1 MASTIAALTKT
12 ADGFKGTLTTLTLK
26 APIEIQKN
34 ARKANEREPDY
45 RVVAGNGF
53 EVGAGW
59 VRQAK
64 LSGEEYVSISLSAPE
79 FNGVMYG
86 NIAPA
91 PGGNAA
97 RGAHLPQ
104 PSPGLLPRRSR
115 PRPR

>member
-1 MASTIAALTKT
+1 MR
-12 ADGFKGTLTTLTLK
+12 LTL
-26 APIEIQKN
+26 AG
-34 ARKANEREPDY
+34 RDY

-86 NIAPA
+86 NIAPLN
-91 PGGNAA
+91 PGGKADEYVLIWN
-97 RGAHLPQ
+97 
-104 PSPGLLPRRSR
+104 RRN
-115 PRPR
+115 

>member
-1 MASTIAALTKT
+1 MASTIASLTKT

-26 APIEIQKN
+26 TPIEIQKN

-91 PGGNAA
+91 PGGKADEYVLIW
-97 RGAHLPQ
+97 H
-104 PSPGLLPRRSR
+104 RRN
-115 PRPR
+115 